1 MTTGAPRTVLV
12 TGGAGFIGSALCTR
26 LQADGH
32 RVIVYDNL
40 SRGRHA
46 FLPSGTRLVEG
57 DIRDAAACGAVVREH
72 RPDAVVHLA
81 AMHFI
86 PDCVANPE
94 ATLAINVDGTRHVL
108 DACRDTTVGAVVF
121 ASSAAVYA
129 VSDAPCVEDRTPLGP
144 VEIYGESKVAGEAL
158 LAAFHEETGVT
169 ATALR
174 FFNAVGRRE
183 TNPHVIPHIFESL
196 QRSDEIPLGNMDAQ
210 RDYIDSRDVA
220 GAISAALALHRGHRV
235 LNVGTGEGHAV
246 SEIVDRLRRILGR
259 PIVVRQDAARLRP
272 VERMRLVA
280 DTSRAAQE
288 LGWRAGI
295 RFDDVL
301 ADLCGEYGLRR
312 S

>member
-1 MTTGAPRTVLV
+1 MTIGTPRTVLV
-12 TGGAGFIGSALCTR
+12 TGGAGFIGSALCAR
-26 LQADGH
+26 LEAEGH
-32 RVIVYDNL
+32 QVVVFDNL
-40 SRGRHA
+40 SRGRHS
-46 FLPSGTRLVEG
+46 FLPSGTRLVDG
-57 DIRDAAACGAVVREH
+57 DIRDAAACAAAVREH

-94 ATLAINVDGTRHVL
+94 ATIAINVEGTRHIL
-108 DACRDTTVGAVVF
+108 DACRDTTVGGVVF

-129 VSDAPCVEDRTPLGP
+129 VSDDPCVEGRTSLGP

-158 LAAFHEETGVT
+158 LAAFHRETGVT

-174 FFNAVGRRE
+174 FFNVVGRRE

-196 QRSDEIPLGNMDAQ
+196 QASDEIPLGNMDAQ

-220 GAISAALALHRGHRV
+220 GAIAAALTLQGGHHV

-246 SEIVDRLRRILGR
+246 SEIVDRLRRMLGR

-272 VERMRLVA
+272 VERLRLIA
-280 DTSRAAQE
+280 DTSRAAQQ
-288 LGWRAGI
+288 LGWRASI

-301 ADLCGEYGLRR
+301 ADLCEEYGLRR